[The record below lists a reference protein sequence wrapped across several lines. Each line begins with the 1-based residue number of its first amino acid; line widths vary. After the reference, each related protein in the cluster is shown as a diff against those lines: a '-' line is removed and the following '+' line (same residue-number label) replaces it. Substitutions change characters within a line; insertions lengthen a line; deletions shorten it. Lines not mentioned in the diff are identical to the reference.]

1 MPVFTTNIANL
12 KGWNMKKWSKAV
24 LIAIGLF
31 MMISGMTIRADEET
45 ITITSWSFDDKKL
58 TKEDDVW
65 YLNIDESDIPQIETL
80 LPKTIIA
87 VFSDENQN
95 TADKETTDEETSTT
109 DNVVNITWED
119 TNIDSELNSKV
130 LYASLPSNYVLAN
143 NEEKIAITLT
153 IDKDDPAIEE
163 EIEPIIDEDTET
175 VIEEEPI
182 TTYSITGFDDL
193 IINKPKPSGTVINLF
208 DYWSKDKTTEAK
220 NITEAEANKGI
231 NNGHYLKF
239 GNQLGQADGQILG
252 IPSQSSRYS

>member
-65 YLNIDESDIPQIETL
+65 YLNIDDSDIPQIEIL

-95 TADKETTDEETSTT
+95 TAHEETTDDEIGST
-109 DNVVNITWED
+109 DNTVDIAWESTD
-119 TNIDSELNSKV
+119 IDPSPASQV

-143 NEEKIAITLT
+143 SEEKIALT
-153 IDKDDPAIEE
+153 VIIEKDDPDIEE
-163 EIEPIIDEDTET
+163 KPETIIDDETET

-182 TTYSITGFDDL
+182 TYSIANFDQL
-193 IINKPKPSGTVINLF
+193 IINEPKPSGTVINLF
-208 DYWSKDKTTEAK
+208 DYWSEVRGTEQK
-220 NITEAEANKGI
+220 KHIQRRSHI
-231 NNGHYLKF
+231 WH
-239 GNQLGQADGQILG
+239 Q
-252 IPSQSSRYS
+252 